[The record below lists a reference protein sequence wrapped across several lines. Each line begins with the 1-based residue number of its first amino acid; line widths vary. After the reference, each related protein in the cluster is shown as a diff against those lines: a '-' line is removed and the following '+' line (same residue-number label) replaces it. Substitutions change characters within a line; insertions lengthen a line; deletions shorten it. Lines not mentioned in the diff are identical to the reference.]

1 MNISFQNFFKKSGK
15 YFSLRK
21 MLSFWYRHHAAL
33 FFCAFFAVL
42 FIGAWSWYYSLHQYR
57 LSDEEKKQ
65 YIEQNFRET
74 AFKEAQFR
82 DLVDILIKRTQKT
95 ETLEVKRNIF
105 QGKGIEEKKVQ

>member
-1 MNISFQNFFKKSGK
+1 MNLPFQNFFKKSGE

-21 MLSFWYRHHAAL
+21 MLSFWYRHHTAL

-42 FIGAWSWYYSLHQYR
+42 FIGAWSWYYSIHQYR

-74 AFKEAQFR
+74 AFKEAQFHN
-82 DLVDILIKRTQKT
+82 LVDMLTKRTQRE
-95 ETLEVKRNIF
+95 ETFEAKRNIF
-105 QGKGIEEKKVQ
+105 QGKGIEEKKK

>member
-1 MNISFQNFFKKSGK
+1 MNISFQNFFKKSGE

-21 MLSFWYRHHAAL
+21 MLSFWYRHHTAL

-42 FIGAWSWYYSLHQYR
+42 FFGAWSWYYSLYQYR

-74 AFKEAQFR
+74 VFKE
-82 DLVDILIKRTQKT
+82 LVFHNVVEMLTKRTEMA
-95 ETLEVKRNIF
+95 ETPEIKRNIF
-105 QGKGIEEKKVQ
+105 QGKGIKEKEK